1 MHRIHW
7 STIAWWLFVVAV
19 VVYVI
24 SNPSSSALTIRGWF
38 FAALTFMTT
47 LFGGA

>member
-1 MHRIHW
+1 MHRIHL
-7 STIAWWLFVVAV
+7 STILWWLVVIAV
-19 VVYVI
+19 VVYVV
-24 SNPSSSALTIRGWF
+24 SNPASSAVTIRGWF